1 MNLSDC
7 PGCFTVFPWMPY
19 CCLGQPR
26 KRPATFGLGEQQ
38 QPIGDGGGGHLQDR
52 TSLARR
58 LDRQATG
65 GALGRRRP
73 SCFDDWCPPRYCR
86 VLSAARNLR
95 AFAELVETSL
105 REMTFKDFCLAR
117 IMAPRECDA
126 QLQTI
131 GREVCASYRYE
142 DYFRYDVVIGHA
154 MNKTTPLFKSQVER
168 CLAALPFA
176 APWVTRTSR
185 PRPEY
190 PPVTT
195 ATFPLRP
202 HPAMTS

>member
-1 MNLSDC
+1 MKDESPSGANREASKDVSGNV
-7 PGCFTVFPWMPY
+7 PS
-19 CCLGQPR
+19 LGMVSN
-26 KRPATFGLGEQQ
+26 PAVAVASVESTTHE
-38 QPIGDGGGGHLQDR
+38 
-52 TSLARR
+52 A
-58 LDRQATG
+58 
-65 GALGRRRP
+65 
-73 SCFDDWCPPRYCR
+73 RYCR

-142 DYFRYDVVIGHA
+142 DYFRYDAIIGHA

-176 APWVTRTSR
+176 APWVTRNFKTQARVSASYDGNLSAETASR
-185 PRPEY
+185 DDFLSGCRW
-190 PPVTT
+190 PV
-195 ATFPLRP
+195 F
-202 HPAMTS
+202 